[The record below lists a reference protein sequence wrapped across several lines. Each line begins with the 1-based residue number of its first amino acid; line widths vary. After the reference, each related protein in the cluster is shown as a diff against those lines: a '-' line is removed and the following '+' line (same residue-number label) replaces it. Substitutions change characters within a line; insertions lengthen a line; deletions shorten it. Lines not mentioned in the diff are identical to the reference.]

1 MSATKNFYFYVLL
14 NICVIFRTDIMYT
27 KLNNIEGEEMNVNSR
42 LNELEDKIKD
52 VNEKQ
57 VYIMNSK

>member
-1 MSATKNFYFYVLL
+1 
-14 NICVIFRTDIMYT
+14 MYT

-57 VYIMNSK
+57 VYIMNFK